1 MLRSEAFNEAFDDF
15 EDAFLKAL
23 ASSNPLVF
31 DLHQKVMANL
41 REFTESEAIAELKDA
56 THRFFIHAVHAID
69 QQIIMTAETDRLVN
83 LSKVDPHA
91 IKDAVLRQRQRALDC
106 IVRQKDD
113 TW

>member
-31 DLHQKVMANL
+31 GLHEKVMTNL
-41 REFTESEAIAELKDA
+41 RELTEAKAIAELRDA
-56 THRFFIHAVHAID
+56 TYRFLIHAIN
-69 QQIIMTAETDRLVN
+69 QQITMTVEIDRLVD
-83 LSKVDPHA
+83 LSKLDPYV